1 MSLRASQ
8 IVPPTAG
15 LLIIDGPTVEA
26 LVTQQDAIDLAEAA
40 LRKTSNGIAQQDIRR
55 TLDLPGADGA
65 CLSVMYAAPADRP
78 LFGAKVLSVSPQ
90 NFGHGLPSHQGGVLL
105 FEKEHGRPVA
115 LINGHAI
122 TGLRTPAASAVATR
136 MLSRP
141 EASSLAM
148 IGYGEQAARHI
159 EAIALVRPIRRVHVW
174 GRDAQKAKQFAELQT
189 AKGYPTTP
197 HPTARDAVEAA
208 EIVCTVT
215 SAKYPVLEGKWISE
229 GTHINAVGASIAALK
244 ELDADCVLRSSIW
257 VDYMPMAMTSASD
270 LFEPRADGSLDPAKI
285 IGEIGAALNG
295 AVRGRRDHSEITLY
309 RSLGVPA
316 QDIELANFIYQKA
329 KDLGLGV
336 EVSL

>member
-1 MSLRASQ
+1 MSLRAPQ
-8 IVPPTAG
+8 IINPTAG
-15 LLIIDGPTVEA
+15 LLVIDGPTVEA
-26 LVTQQDAIDLAEAA
+26 LVTQQDALDLAETA
-40 LRKTSNGIAQQDIRR
+40 LRKTSNRIAHQDIRR

-65 CLSVMYAAPADRP
+65 CLSVMYASPADRP

-90 NFGHGLPSHQGGVLL
+90 NFEHGLASHQGGVLV
-105 FEKEHGRPVA
+105 FERAHGRPVA

-122 TGLRTPAASAVATR
+122 TGLRTPAASAVATST
-136 MLSRP
+136 LSRP
-141 EASSLAM
+141 DASSLAM

-174 GRDAQKAKQFAELQT
+174 GRDLQKAKLFAKIQSD
-189 AKGYPTTP
+189 KGFPTTAFA
-197 HPTARDAVEAA
+197 TAREAVEGAD
-208 EIVCTVT
+208 IVCTVT
-215 SAKYPVLEGKWISE
+215 SAKYPVLEGRWISD

-257 VDYMPMAMTSASD
+257 VDYMPMAMSSASD
-270 LFEPRADGSLDPAKI
+270 LFEPLADGRLAPEKI

-295 AVRGRRDHSEITLY
+295 EVRGRRDQSETTLY

>member
-1 MSLRASQ
+1 MSLRSPQ
-8 IVPPTAG
+8 IVSPTAG
-15 LLIIDGPTVEA
+15 LLVVDGPTAEA
-26 LVTQQDAIDLAEAA
+26 LVTQQDAIELAEAA
-40 LRKTSNGIAQQDIRR
+40 LRTTSNRVAHQDIRR
-55 TLDLPGADGA
+55 TLDLPAADGA
-65 CLSVMYAAPADRP
+65 CLSVMYASSGDRP

-90 NFGHGLPSHQGGVLL
+90 NFQHGLPSHQGGVLL

-136 MLSRP
+136 TLSRP
-141 EASSLAM
+141 DSGCLAM

-159 EAIALVRPIRRVHVW
+159 EAIALIRPISRVHVW
-174 GRDAQKAKQFAELQT
+174 GRDPQKAALFAEVQSR
-189 AKGYPTTP
+189 KGFPTTAY
-197 HPTARDAVEAA
+197 PTARHAVEGAD
-208 EIVCTVT
+208 IICTVT
-215 SAKYPVLEGKWISE
+215 SAKFPVLEGNWISD
-229 GTHINAVGASIAALK
+229 GTHINAVGASIASLK
-244 ELDADCVLRSSIW
+244 ELDTDCVIRSSIW

-270 LFEPRADGSLDPAKI
+270 LFEPLADGRLDPTRI

-295 AVRGRRDHSEITLY
+295 EVRGRRDPSEITLY

-329 KDLGLGV
+329 QDLGLGV